1 LGKGVLVVTS
11 EQLNGVMAHYRSFS
25 DQAEAL
31 GSDLDAIRELTDDI
45 GAIHDD
51 CWRVVHG

>member
-11 EQLNGVMAHYRSFS
+11 EQLNDVMTHYRSFS